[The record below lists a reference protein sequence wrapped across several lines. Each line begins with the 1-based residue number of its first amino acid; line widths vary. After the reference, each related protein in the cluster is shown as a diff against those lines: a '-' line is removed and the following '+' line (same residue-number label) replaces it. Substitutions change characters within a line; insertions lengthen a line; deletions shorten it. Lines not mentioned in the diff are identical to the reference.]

1 MLLSSL
7 LPILDSLAPLSSAS
21 SWDNV
26 GLLVGDP
33 GADVT
38 RILVTVDYTD
48 RVVAETRGDR
58 SDRGVDLVVAYH
70 PPLFSAF
77 KRVPHDAVWA
87 DAVRRGIALYS
98 MHTALDVA
106 AGGTND
112 VLADVC
118 GVSATDRRSLR
129 APERDDAVHKIVTFV
144 PHDAVERVSE
154 ALFEAGAGK
163 IGGAYSRCSF
173 RAEGVGTF
181 FGEDAANPAVGERG
195 RLERVPEI
203 RLETVFPPSRTDA
216 VVAALRRAHPYEEP
230 AFDLVR
236 LAPIPGGLG
245 LGRVG
250 DVAPVEL
257 AELIARIKA
266 GLGLSAVL
274 VAAGK
279 PGPVTRVA
287 VAAGSGGDLL
297 GDAVRAGADVFV
309 TGEIRHHDVLSAVRR
324 GVSVVATLHSN
335 SERLAVHRF
344 AERLAERAPGVRV
357 EASREDADPFVVA

>member
-7 LPILDSLAPLSSAS
+7 LPILDSLAPLSAAS

-33 GADVT
+33 SADVA

-48 RVVAETRGDR
+48 RVVEETRGEA
-58 SDRGVDLVVAYH
+58 GTDLVVAYH

-144 PHDAVERVSE
+144 PKEAVERVSE

-181 FGEDAANPAVGERG
+181 FGEDDANPAVGERG

-236 LAPIPGGLG
+236 LAQIPGGLG

-250 DVAPVEL
+250 DVAPVALTEL
-257 AELIARIKA
+257 VGRIKA

-274 VAAGK
+274 VAAAN
-279 PGPVTRVA
+279 PGPVTR
-287 VAAGSGGDLL
+287 
-297 GDAVRAGADVFV
+297 AD
-309 TGEIRHHDVLSAVRR
+309 RK
-324 GVSVVATLHSN
+324 SVV
-335 SERLAVHRF
+335 
-344 AERLAERAPGVRV
+344 
-357 EASREDADPFVVA
+357 